1 MTDQPPLAGPPPAAR
16 TKAKRNRSPQR
27 NLVEW
32 VIVVGGALLV
42 AVVVKAFLL
51 QAFYIPSP
59 SMVPTLRVND
69 RVLVNKLSY
78 KLHDVRR
85 GDVIVFKSPQV
96 VAEKDLIK
104 RVIGLPGDTVE
115 TRDGEIV
122 VNDEV
127 LDEPYLPS
135 DVGTGPMEKVT
146 VPPGQ
151 YWVMGDNRG
160 NSSDS
165 RVFGPIPESSIIGRA
180 FVKVWPIT
188 AFGFL

>member
-1 MTDQPPLAGPPPAAR
+1 MRTGTEAQALAA
-16 TKAKRNRSPQR
+16 QR

-32 VIVVGGALLV
+32 VAIIGGAFLV
-42 AVVVKAFLL
+42 AIVVKAFLL

-59 SMVPTLRVND
+59 SMVPTLQVND

-78 KLHDVRR
+78 DFHDVRR
-85 GDVIVFKSPQV
+85 GDVVVFESPPG

-122 VNDEV
+122 VNDEM
-127 LDEPYLPS
+127 LDEPYLPK

-146 VPPGQ
+146 VPPGH

-165 RVFGPIPESSIIGRA
+165 RFFGPIPESSIIGRA
-180 FVKVWPIT
+180 FVQVWPLT